1 MRVSLVPI
9 YKYVMPH
16 ADGVSF
22 FTRRKEKGKKK
33 LADSVHAAVVMDGR
47 RLKEEIRKINIE
59 IHRV

>member
-16 ADGVSF
+16 ADGASF
-22 FTRRKEKGKKK
+22 FYEKKRKRQKK

-47 RLKEEIRKINIE
+47 RLKEEIRKIDIE